1 MRGDGKVEDCE
12 MELVM
17 ITRGEEALTRTG
29 SSSLI
34 SRWWESTL
42 TAKVV
47 SRPVPET
54 LQVTEPSLGN
64 FTCVGQLETGAEN
77 SCIANEQIQRRAAFF
92 HLDRVSWNC
101 D

>member
-1 MRGDGKVEDCE
+1 MYFVKKKKIDTWELSKVRGDGKVEDCE

-54 LQVTEPSLGN
+54 LQVPEPLLGYLPILKLYLCCSAGN
-64 FTCVGQLETGAEN
+64 WC
-77 SCIANEQIQRRAAFF
+77 
-92 HLDRVSWNC
+92 
-101 D
+101 

>member
-42 TAKVV
+42 TANVV
-47 SRPVPET
+47 SKPSVEKYWKRIMKISK
-54 LQVTEPSLGN
+54 TEKL
-64 FTCVGQLETGAEN
+64 
-77 SCIANEQIQRRAAFF
+77 
-92 HLDRVSWNC
+92 
-101 D
+101 